1 MEKIYLDHA
10 ATTYV
15 KEEVFEKMKPYFTE
29 IFGNPSS
36 LHSYGQTASY
46 AVAEARNTVAKILNC
61 LPTEVYFTSCGTESD
76 NWAIRGIA
84 KKKGKGHIITS
95 IVEHPAVIETCQE
108 LEKNGFTVTYLP
120 VDKLGMISVEELKNA
135 IQEDTIL
142 ISIMFANNE
151 VGTIQ
156 PIEEIAKIAK
166 EKKIPFHTDAVQAM
180 GAVRIDVKEMGIDM
194 LSLSAHKF
202 YGPKGVGVLYVRNG
216 LGLGKFITG
225 GEQERGMRAGTTTTH
240 QVVGLA
246 TALELAYEN
255 LEEKNVRMV
264 EMRDY
269 LIKNILKKI
278 PYTTLNGHTT
288 KRLPNNV
295 NISYEFIEGEGILLL
310 LDMDGIAVSTGSA
323 CSSGSLKS
331 SRVLLSMGVEEGL
344 AHGSIRMT
352 LGERNSIDQMDY
364 VVTKLANSVAKLRK
378 MSPLYQD

>member
-255 LEEKNVRMV
+255 LEEKNARMV